1 MDPDRSG
8 RIRTQV
14 IHCPAPSR
22 HALLEVRHAEPGPT
36 WEKLMAQPGIAETV
50 PPVDVL
56 RALQDKLRANQVDAA
71 RLTSEADML
80 AQDVA
85 GLQGD
90 LDAVESAVAEYDAA
104 GLTAVESER
113 KESLDNLRTCVTAV
127 LGDAQDAAQGIVD
140 GLKTDIEQASQARD
154 DAQAARDQAAADVE
168 TATVDVDGRQKAW
181 DDLVGLT
188 GRKTGELAGVAAL
201 VDGARSAEAAG
212 NTFGAFARITEAER
226 GLSAL
231 GDLPSTDEYRGQLLA
246 AWQALA
252 DARQV
257 LREARL
263 ALTVADLDLTAK
275 TAALDALTSDR
286 VTVLEQRWQN
296 RSQTPG
302 PARPAPED
310 QPVPPANQ
318 P

>member
-1 MDPDRSG
+1 
-8 RIRTQV
+8 
-14 IHCPAPSR
+14 
-22 HALLEVRHAEPGPT
+22 
-36 WEKLMAQPGIAETV
+36 MAQPGIARTV
-50 PPVDVL
+50 SPVDAL
-56 RALQDKLRANQVDAA
+56 RALQDKLRANQADAT

-90 LDAVESAVAEYDAA
+90 LDAVEPAVAEYAAA
-104 GLTAVESER
+104 GLPALKSER
-113 KESLDNLRTCVTAV
+113 KQSLDNLRTCVTAV
-127 LGDAQDAAQGIVD
+127 LGDDLDAAQGIVD
-140 GLKTDIEQASQARD
+140 SLNTDIEQASQARD

-168 TATVDVDGRQKAW
+168 TGTADVDGRQKAW
-181 DDLVGLT
+181 DDLIGLT
-188 GRKTGELAGVAAL
+188 GRQTGELAGVAAL
-201 VDGARSAEAAG
+201 DDGARSAEAAG
-212 NTFGAFARITEAER
+212 NPFGAFARITEAER

-252 DARQV
+252 DARQA
-257 LREARL
+257 LRDAQL
-263 ALTVADLDLTAK
+263 ALTAADLDLTAK
-275 TAALDALTSDR
+275 TAALAALTSDR

-302 PARPAPED
+302 PARPAPGD
-310 QPVPPANQ
+310 QPAPPANQ

>member
-1 MDPDRSG
+1 
-8 RIRTQV
+8 
-14 IHCPAPSR
+14 
-22 HALLEVRHAEPGPT
+22 
-36 WEKLMAQPGIAETV
+36 MAQPGSARTIS
-50 PPVDVL
+50 PVDAL
-56 RALQDKLRANQVDAA
+56 RALQDKLRANQADAT

-90 LDAVESAVAEYDAA
+90 LDAVELAVAEYDAA
-104 GLTAVESER
+104 GLPAVESER

-127 LGDAQDAAQGIVD
+127 LGDDLDAAQGIVD
-140 GLKTDIEQASQARD
+140 GLNADIEQASQARD
-154 DAQAARDQAAADVE
+154 DAQAARDRAAADVE
-168 TATVDVDGRQKAW
+168 TGTVDVDGRQKAW

-201 VDGARSAEAAG
+201 GDGARSAEAAG
-212 NTFGAFARITEAER
+212 STFGAFARIIEAER
-226 GLSAL
+226 GLDVL

-252 DARQV
+252 DARQS

-263 ALTVADLDLTAK
+263 AFTAADLDLTAK

-286 VTVLEQRWQN
+286 VTVLERRWQN
-296 RSQTPG
+296 RPQTPG
-302 PARPAPED
+302 PAQPAPGDQPVPPANQSVPGD

>member
-1 MDPDRSG
+1 
-8 RIRTQV
+8 
-14 IHCPAPSR
+14 
-22 HALLEVRHAEPGPT
+22 
-36 WEKLMAQPGIAETV
+36 MAQPGIAKTV

-127 LGDAQDAAQGIVD
+127 LGDAQEAAQGIVD

-168 TATVDVDGRQKAW
+168 TATADVDGRQKAW

-318 P
+318 S